1 MGESGVG
8 KSTLLNLLAGL
19 DRTDSGR
26 VLIEGVDL
34 AGLSDDGVTLLR
46 RRAIGF
52 VFQAFHVLPYLSVEQ
67 NVALPLDLL
76 GIGEPQR
83 GERARDMLR
92 AVGID
97 ALAQRHARELSGGE
111 IQRVAIARALV
122 HRPRLVLADEPTGN
136 LDTASAT
143 QILSLLRT
151 QVKANAGAG
160 ILITHSRMA
169 ADTADRILVLDAH
182 GLHALEPAT
191 VNANG
196 SFRLWRVLLLAQL
209 REQPMRFLVT
219 MLALALGVALG
230 ASVYLVNTSAL
241 NEFGLA
247 TKRMVGEA
255 DIVIRGPREGFSEQ
269 AVRGFGTQPRR
280 QCVEPG
286 VGTRCCAYRT

>member
-1 MGESGVG
+1 MTDAIVRLENLSKRFAKDRPAIFAGVDLTVRAGEYVAVMGESGVG

-19 DRTDSGR
+19 DRTDTGR
-26 VLIEGVDL
+26 VLLEGVDL
-34 AGLSDDGVTLLR
+34 ATLNDDAVTLLR
-46 RRAIGF
+46 RRAVGF

-76 GIGEPQR
+76 GVAEPQR

-92 AVGID
+92 AVGIE
-97 ALAQRHARELSGGE
+97 ALARRHARELSGGE

-136 LDTASAT
+136 LDSGSAA

-182 GLHALEPAT
+182 GLRALEPA
-191 VNANG
+191 
-196 SFRLWRVLLLAQL
+196 R
-209 REQPMRFLVT
+209 
-219 MLALALGVALG
+219 
-230 ASVYLVNTSAL
+230 
-241 NEFGLA
+241 
-247 TKRMVGEA
+247 
-255 DIVIRGPREGFSEQ
+255 
-269 AVRGFGTQPRR
+269 
-280 QCVEPG
+280 
-286 VGTRCCAYRT
+286 